1 MDDRNYMRLRSAG
14 EFFFPVEREPT
25 KPKRGGKRAGSGK
38 KISAA
43 ALFKRDFVGAPAPKR
58 CVCGEG
64 FYHHLAGSRK
74 LCSACGARAKALKSH
89 RCEHEKPTLLNG
101 RQRKVCYDCVPKNA
115 SNKTKALVSVKRTR
129 QHVCLACESL
139 FTATTKAHKYCSAQ
153 CRSKVSN
160 SIGFKTIQERAKV
173 DPVFALKHRLRS
185 LIRVSVRRG
194 GYSKDSRTHEILGC
208 DWQTFAKHIE
218 RQFLPGMSWDRLG
231 EIHFDHIV
239 ASSSAR
245 TESELLALNHFTNL
259 RPLWAKDNLSKGAQI
274 THLI

>member
-1 MDDRNYMRLRSAG
+1 MDDRNYMRL
-14 EFFFPVEREPT
+14 
-25 KPKRGGKRAGSGK
+25 
-38 KISAA
+38 SAA
-43 ALFKRDFVGAPAPKR
+43 PTVCKCGETFSPVSRVNYKR
-58 CVCGEG
+58 CP
-64 FYHHLAGSRK
+64 K
-74 LCSACGARAKALKSH
+74 CSATGKAIKAGH
-89 RCEHEKPTLLNG
+89 CEHEKPLLLNG
-101 RQRKVCYDCVPKNA
+101 RARKICYECAPKNA
-115 SNKTKALVSVKRTR
+115 TNKTKSLVSVKRTR
-129 QHVCLACESL
+129 QHACLVCESL
-139 FTATTKAHKYCSAQ
+139 FIATTKAHKYCSAQ

-185 LIRVSVRRG
+185 LIRGSVRRG
-194 GYSKDSRTHEILGC
+194 GYSKNSRTHEILGC

-259 RPLWAKDNLSKGAQI
+259 RPLWAKENLSKSAQI